1 MLKII
6 NIKLFV
12 RQPIQQT
19 IARFYQISPKAA
31 RKARKENLINDIQ
44 KALQEKLN
52 NRNALSVEE
61 WKEFGFEIQ
70 KQNEKHFNSQILAAI
85 EKLQLP
91 SDPIQNARNFFEAF
105 NIKQDL
111 PTKKTMIKLF
121 ATKASQQ
128 LLNDEEEKSVI
139 EM

>member
-19 IARFYQISPKAA
+19 TARFYQISPKAA

-61 WKEFGFEIQ
+61 WKKFGFEIQ

-111 PTKKTMIKLF
+111 PIKKSMIKLF
-121 ATKASQQ
+121 ATKASQH
-128 LLNDEEEKSVI
+128 LLNDEEEQSVI